1 MSGEAD
7 VGRRLETPKAAGF
20 AGLLFS
26 ALFVVSILLLRA
38 RPAPGSTAEEI
49 ASFYLERDAGRISLA
64 GLYVVPFAGIA
75 FLWFIAAVRAHMG
88 EHEDR
93 FFATV
98 FLGSG
103 ILFVAMLFAAAASAG
118 SLIAAVT
125 FQDEPTP
132 GSDTVIFARALAFAF
147 LFVFAVRVAAVF
159 MLVVSTIGLRTGF
172 LPRWLVFVG
181 YVAGFVF
188 LFTVAYVEELVLV
201 LPAWVTAVSIVILRE
216 ARRAPGTSPT

>member
-201 LPAWVTAVSIVILRE
+201 LTAWVTAVSIVILRE